1 MNKFMVF
8 ALLILLQISGYGQI
22 TTSDTAFQPRL
33 CGILYVPGP
42 KTEGSPFYNDE
53 WINSDILLS
62 NREMVTNKPLKYN
75 AFIDEVIWFCQE
87 KSVQVQLEKHF
98 IDRFY
103 LKQFQG
109 KTVCFKRIHVPASL
123 TGDTLEIFAEAL
135 YEGRMSLYAKRQVV
149 VGGTVTQTKEAA
161 SYIYDKLVVKPRY
174 YLVLPNHEVVMLRQ
188 ISRRTVLKA
197 LPLSYRNIAKE
208 ILGAH
213 HLQLHTENDL
223 VDLLTQM

>member
-1 MNKFMVF
+1 MNKFMIF

-33 CGILYVPGP
+33 CGILYVSGP
-42 KTEGSPFYNDE
+42 KTDGSPYYNDE

-62 NREMVTNKPLKYN
+62 NGEMVTNKPLKYN
-75 AFIDEVIWFCQE
+75 AYIDEVIWFCQE
-87 KSVQVQLEKHF
+87 KSVQIQLEKHF

-103 LKQFQG
+103 LIQG
-109 KTVCFKRIHVPASL
+109 KTVCFKRIYVPASL
-123 TGDTLEIFAEAL
+123 TGDTLEIFAEVL

-161 SYIYDKLVVKPRY
+161 SYIYDKLVAKPRY
-174 YLVLPNHEVVMLRQ
+174 YLVLPSHEVVMLKQ

-197 LPLSYRNIAKE
+197 LPLSYRNIVKE

-213 HLQLHTENDL
+213 HLRLHTENDL